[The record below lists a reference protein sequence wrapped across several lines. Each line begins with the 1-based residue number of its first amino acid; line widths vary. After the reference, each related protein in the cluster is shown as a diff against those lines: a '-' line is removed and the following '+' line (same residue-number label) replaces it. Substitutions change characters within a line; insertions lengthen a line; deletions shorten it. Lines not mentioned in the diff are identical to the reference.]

1 MLNVYLKF
9 HVHYFILGKG
19 INHECCRTQA
29 VINLIAHAESL
40 SPASAEKVAS
50 GDFKYK
56 KVANS

>member
-40 SPASAEKVAS
+40 SPAAAEKVAS
-50 GDFKYK
+50 GNF
-56 KVANS
+56 